1 MGSTSGVDF
10 ATVLAAAAC
19 DVERVLA
26 DLLDT
31 ADASEA
37 RLAAGMSYA
46 TLDGGKRLRPF
57 LVLSA
62 AELCSAARP
71 GALRTAAAVE
81 LIHCYSL
88 VHDDLP
94 AMDND
99 DLRRGRPTVHKEFDD
114 ATAILVGD
122 ALLTLAFGVL
132 ADKATHPSG
141 AVRCA
146 LVAELA
152 HAAGAGGMVGG
163 QALDLAAETHTGL
176 GLDYIVGLQRCK
188 TGALIKFAC
197 AAGAILAQAPVP
209 EITALRA
216 YAEDLGQAFQVVD
229 DMLDADG
236 EESLVGKAVGKDA
249 AAGKATF
256 VSLLGLD
263 GARQQA
269 HRLIKQACA
278 HLDSFGA
285 KADVLRQAARFV
297 VERRA

>member
-1 MGSTSGVDF
+1 M
-10 ATVLAAAAC
+10 LAEAAS
-19 DVERVLA
+19 DVEHVLA

-31 ADASEA
+31 AAAGEA
-37 RLAAGMSYA
+37 RLAAGMRYA

-62 AELCSAARP
+62 AELCGAAMP

-99 DLRRGRPTVHKEFDD
+99 DLRRGRPTVHNQFDD

-132 ADKATHPSG
+132 ADNATHPS
-141 AVRCA
+141 ADVRCA

-152 HAAGAGGMVGG
+152 HAAGARGMVGG

-176 GLDYIVGLQRCK
+176 GLDDIVGLQGCK
-188 TGALIKFAC
+188 TGALITFAC
-197 AAGAILAQAPVP
+197 TAGAILAQAPEP
-209 EITALRA
+209 ELAALRA
-216 YAEDLGQAFQVVD
+216 YAHDLGLAFQVAD
-229 DMLDADG
+229 DLLDADG
-236 EESLVGKAVGKDA
+236 EESLVGKG
-249 AAGKATF
+249 
-256 VSLLGLD
+256 
-263 GARQQA
+263 
-269 HRLIKQACA
+269 
-278 HLDSFGA
+278 
-285 KADVLRQAARFV
+285 
-297 VERRA
+297 RR